1 MKRSITAALA
11 LAGVLA
17 FPGASQAADT
27 FGSKLDKEPNGSM
40 ECDQP
45 GTCTFVGY
53 EFANPPN
60 GLARFAAPY
69 DGVVTKVRARSITP
83 DRVQFAFSNITA
95 QGVGGNRTASA
106 SLNSVGPT
114 VTLKGTRA
122 VEEYAARASVKQ
134 GAAVSLNGGK
144 HGAYEDSNGGRD
156 SYVFAP
162 PLAPGAGPRA
172 NTSSSGGE
180 LLVQAVIER
189 DADRDGFGDETQD
202 QCKNQAGG
210 ANGCD
215 RVKPVLRGLSAKKS
229 RIGYR
234 LSERARVTLKIQK
247 RAGRRYRGVR
257 TLRVRG
263 KAGRNALRTSKR
275 LRRALKAGRYRVVAQ
290 ARDGA
295 GNKSAK
301 KVVRFRVKR

>member
-1 MKRSITAALA
+1 MKRSISAALA
-11 LAGVLA
+11 LVGVLA
-17 FPGASQAADT
+17 FPGMSQAADN
-27 FGSKLDKEPNGSM
+27 FGSKLEREPNGSM
-40 ECDQP
+40 DCNQP
-45 GTCTFVGY
+45 GPCTFVGF

-69 DGVVTKVRARSITP
+69 DGVVTKVRARSVSP
-83 DRVQFAFSNITA
+83 DRVQFAFSSITA

-106 SLNSVGPT
+106 SLQSVGPT
-114 VTLKGTRA
+114 VTLKGNRTI
-122 VEEYAARASVKQ
+122 EEYPARASVKQ
-134 GAAVSLNGGK
+134 GAAVSLNSGS
-144 HGAYEDSNGGRD
+144 HGAYYDSNGGRD
-156 SYVFAP
+156 SYVFSP
-162 PLAPGAGPRA
+162 PLALGAAPRA
-172 NTSSSGGE
+172 NTDHSGGE

-202 QCKNQAGG
+202 RCKNQAGG

-215 RVKPVLRGLSAKKS
+215 RVKPVLRGLKAGKRKVS
-229 RIGYR
+229 YR
-234 LSERARVTLKIQK
+234 LSERARVSLKIQRK
-247 RAGRRYRGVR
+247 SGRRYKSVR

-263 KAGRNALRTSKR
+263 KQGRNAVRTSKR
-275 LRRALKAGRYRVVAQ
+275 LRKLLKGGRYRVVAQ